1 MSFGLR
7 LACMRMASI
16 PWRWLRLHPGYKPYL
31 NRLLLKQAGFS
42 LFISGRK
49 NLLNGYIGV
58 REPIALYIF
67 PLSFLAFLIP
77 MRPFNPAL
85 SSPRGRFR
93 RGTPMLRTLNT
104 NTMAELMS
112 RAPSVWDGYDPSI
125 DYAEQVAPK
134 APDPSETPTD
144 HLLFILEVK
153 IRQGLADDEFI
164 ILVETPEDAQAV
176 REFLTHHDAA

>member
-16 PWRWLRLHPGYKPYL
+16 PWRWLRLQPGYKPYL
-31 NRLLLKQAGFS
+31 NRLLLKQADFS

-77 MRPFNPAL
+77 MRPFNPVL

-93 RGTPMLRTLNT
+93 RGTHMLRTLNT
-104 NTMAELMS
+104 ANNLPQLLS
-112 RAPSVWDGYDPSI
+112 RAPSVWDSWDPSI
-125 DYAEQVAPK
+125 DY
-134 APDPSETPTD
+134 DTTETPPEHIT
-144 HLLFILEVK
+144 FVLEARIK
-153 IRQGLADDEFI
+153 ERLTNGGEITFI
-164 ILVETPEDAQAV
+164 IDNPKQVGKVLDLIKRAS
-176 REFLTHHDAA
+176 